1 MLPALR
7 NASPDDR
14 PADIAWGSV
23 KVNADAKTR
32 SVNPQICSTTN
43 QIMDWKVARGV
54 AGTCCSQ

>member
-14 PADIAWGSV
+14 PAGIAWGRSV

-32 SVNPQICSTTN
+32 SVNL
-43 QIMDWKVARGV
+43 KYAARHIK
-54 AGTCCSQ
+54 